1 MSIEEPKKIDK
12 KEEYERAKAEKIA
25 RKEKEKQEKLAKYQ
39 AEKELKGSK
48 KEEQSKEPKR
58 GKKALAPISSAL
70 GSGALENRRE
80 IPTTTYD
87 LLNNRFGDSN
97 KARYILIVLY
107 VAALAIFGFV
117 MLIGITTRISIG
129 SVTGNMD
136 TLSSDKGKV
145 LAQFG
150 TSTGL
155 KGVSETDLIDRAKA
169 FSDATKLAVTKQG
182 DVTSLVNEIKGKDM
196 EGVTVASIDVS
207 RGDLKVAPGDAK
219 VKDPKAME
227 ALAKTYVLTV
237 VATGK
242 DFGSIVQWS
251 DSIRS
256 IPALYGVAFTR
267 NGLKITLTANAKTTV
282 PSGASTLLS
291 SFGILSDDGAAPTP
305 GIATPANQG
314 NTNQGNANQGNA
326 NQGNANQGS
335 TNNTAPSN
343 NTQGNNPTPNPSPV
357 APGGKK

>member
-1 MSIEEPKKIDK
+1 MKPEPDLQIQ
-12 KEEYERAKAEKIA
+12 EVR
-25 RKEKEKQEKLAKYQ
+25 RQKEKQEKIAKSQ
-39 AEKELKGSK
+39 AEKELKGSQ
-48 KEEQSKEPKR
+48 KEEQGKEPKR

-107 VAALAIFGFV
+107 VAAIAVFGFV
-117 MLIGITTRISIG
+117 MLTGITTRISIG

-219 VKDPKAME
+219 AKDPKAME
-227 ALAKTYVLTV
+227 TLAKTYVLTV

-291 SFGILSDDGAAPTP
+291 SFGILSDDGTAPTP
-305 GIATPANQG
+305 GIATPTDTG
-314 NTNQGNANQGNA
+314 NTTTGG
-326 NQGNANQGS
+326 
-335 TNNTAPSN
+335 TNNTAPTN
-343 NTQGNNPTPNPSPV
+343 NTNTQGTNPVPNPSPV
-357 APGGKK
+357 TPGGKK